1 MTFPPLL
8 LGLPFGTFV
17 TALLVSGWVAHTRPL
32 SADGRRIADAAERA
46 GLTQGAFS
54 LRIAGG
60 ALLVLT
66 LLSVWLGSRLGAPL
80 VAFALVPLAVGA
92 TALGSQLLVARTLT
106 RASCRQLASSGR
118 DQKASLLSRSALAAT
133 LALEG
138 ASGLCVLWTFVAA
151 ERSLGPKLALQL
163 SFVAAATIAVLGV
176 VMGRTAA
183 ALLQTS
189 VRLERRSSNA
199 LGDGARASH
208 VPGSSEVTR
217 TPHAGSLAEVVAT
230 TFGRSVASAATLL
243 SLSSLGHAL
252 LLAHTLVLTNEASS
266 DAALYPHLLRSLGL
280 LALLFGGWVVRSSE
294 RETPGWSWGRGTLVT
309 FVLLVA
315 GAWSLSQNLEDPLSR
330 LLPGGA
336 SLFVA
341 GVGAILLVAQL
352 TTNSNSLFSPAGRS
366 TGSVD
371 GDGSRA
377 LRSELVCGG
386 ALAILGLLFFVSLEL
401 ARGENAVPE
410 ALLPALFIAC
420 LLSLVSVLHVF
431 RSASEIA
438 FGSELSAHL
447 TASNEARALG
457 VNEGMTPPPRLLT
470 GYWPLAL
477 LLGFEA
483 LQLSNTSNGSLALR
497 GLGGLFGVTAL
508 LLALAESVRAGAA
521 LRAAA
526 RQLVVDQDATE
537 TASTAPSFGAVLD
550 LGQSAVRRGFWAP
563 LVFVLGASALWLT
576 LRALFPQLGF
586 DAMASGFAAGAL
598 LVSSVLSWLGRDE
611 APVGLPG
618 SPFHGHTSFA
628 LPLALAF
635 VTLLTAGSQLL

>member
-8 LGLPFGTFV
+8 LGLPFGTLV
-17 TALLVSGWVAHTRPL
+17 TALLVSGWVSHTRPL
-32 SADGRRIADAAERA
+32 TADGRRIADAAERA

-54 LRIAGG
+54 LRVAGG

-66 LLSVWLGSRLGAPL
+66 FLSVWLGSRLGAPL
-80 VAFALVPLAVGA
+80 IAFAAVPLTVGA
-92 TALGSQLLVARTLT
+92 TALGSQLFVARTLT

-138 ASGLCVLWTFVAA
+138 TSGLCVLGAFVAA

-176 VMGRTAA
+176 VLGRTAA

-189 VRLERRSSNA
+189 VRLERRA
-199 LGDGARASH
+199 ADLEPGDS
-208 VPGSSEVTR
+208 TR

-243 SLSSLGHAL
+243 SLSSLGHTL
-252 LLAHTLVLTNEASS
+252 LLAHTLSLTNEASS

-352 TTNSNSLFSPAGRS
+352 TTNSSSSFSPAGRS
-366 TGSVD
+366 TGSGE

-386 ALAILGLLFFVSLEL
+386 ALAVLGLLFFVSLEL
-401 ARGENAVPE
+401 ARGESAVPE
-410 ALLPALFIAC
+410 ALAHALFVSC
-420 LLSLVSVLHVF
+420 VLSLVSVLHVF

-438 FGSELSAHL
+438 FGSELSVHL
-447 TASNEARALG
+447 TASNEARPFG

-483 LQLSNTSNGSLALR
+483 LPLSNTSSGSWALR
-497 GLGGLFGVTAL
+497 GLGGLLGVTAL
-508 LLALAESVRAGAA
+508 LLTLAESTRAGAA

-526 RQLVVDQDATE
+526 RRLVVDPEETE
-537 TASTAPSFGAVLD
+537 TTSTAPSFGAVLD
-550 LGQSAVRRGFWAP
+550 LGRSAVRRGFWAP
-563 LVFVLGASALWLT
+563 LTFVVVTSTLWLA
-576 LRALFPQLGF
+576 LRTLFPQLGF
-586 DAMASGFAAGAL
+586 DVMASGFAVGAL
-598 LVSSVLSWLGRDE
+598 LVGCVLSWIGRDE

-618 SPFHGHTSFA
+618 SPFHGHTSYA